1 MRLISLLP
9 AFGLALAACRP
20 PVPATAPPPPIP
32 TVSVAKGIPR
42 TVTEFD
48 EFVGRLESPQTVEL
62 RARVSGYL
70 DKVHF
75 KEGSEVKQGDLLFTI
90 DPRPYQAAVDR
101 FQADLDRATIRADL
115 ARSEATRAEKLLASR
130 AISSEEAEARTKA
143 LTEAE
148 AAIRSAQAGLNT
160 ARLDFEFT
168 TIHAP
173 ISGRIGQALIT
184 PGNLVSGGT
193 SAATILTT
201 LVVLDPIYCYVE
213 VDERSSLKY
222 RTLAREGKRTS
233 ALFSQIPARMGL
245 TNETGFPHEGKIDFV
260 DNAVKPDTGTIRA
273 RGVFENHDR
282 LMAPGFFARLRIPG
296 SGTYESI
303 LIRDS
308 ALGSDQGRPYVLVVD
323 PDNKVQ
329 YRSVT
334 TGPLEDG
341 LRIIREGLK
350 PDERIVITGLLAARP
365 GAIVNP
371 QESDMHPAA
380 PAVPAGAAA
389 PPAPATPSEIGK

>member
-1 MRLISLLP
+1 MRLTTLLP
-9 AFGLALAACRP
+9 ALALCFAACRP
-20 PVPATAPPPPIP
+20 PVATTAPPPPVP
-32 TVSVAKGIPR
+32 TVSVARGIAR
-42 TVTEFD
+42 TVTEYD

-75 KEGSEVKQGDLLFTI
+75 REGGEVKQGDLLFTI

-101 FQADLDRATIRADL
+101 LQADLDRATIRADL
-115 ARSEATRAEKLLASR
+115 ARSEASRAEKLLASR
-130 AISSEEAEARTKA
+130 AIASEEVETRVKA

-148 AAIRSAQAGLNT
+148 AGIRSAKAGLNT
-160 ARLDFEFT
+160 AKLDLEFT
-168 TIHAP
+168 SIHAP
-173 ISGRIGQALIT
+173 ISGRIGEALVT

-193 SAATILTT
+193 SSATILTT
-201 LVVLDPIYCYVE
+201 VVALDPIYCYVE

-233 ALFSQIPARMGL
+233 ALFEEIPARMGL

-273 RGVFENHDR
+273 RGVFANADR
-282 LMAPGFFARLRIPG
+282 LMAPGLFARLRIPG
-296 SGTYESI
+296 SGTYEAV
-303 LIRDS
+303 LVRDS
-308 ALGSDQGRPYVLVVD
+308 ALGSDQGRPYVLVVG

-341 LRIIREGLK
+341 LRIIRGGLK
-350 PDERIVITGLLAARP
+350 PEEAIVITGLLAARP
-365 GAIVNP
+365 GAVVHP
-371 QESDMHPAA
+371 QESAMKPTEPGTA
-380 PAVPAGAAA
+380 P
-389 PPAPATPSEIGK
+389 